1 MSKLKRFNANDRDDI
16 RAMVERGLVPHGALV
31 ARFEDA
37 IDANV
42 MDARAE
48 DFPRYV
54 RNLNAVERDDFFLP
68 PTTIELPSWIDDG

>member
-31 ARFEDA
+31 ARFEEA